1 MPSFLTTT
9 RGRVGVALLTSLV
22 VVALAA
28 VVLTD
33 ALPIL
38 PAALVAVWVP
48 VFAPR
53 EPVSP
58 PAKRLMLV
66 LAGGLAMLAGLG
78 VLAFVL
84 VQT

>member
-1 MPSFLTTT
+1 
-9 RGRVGVALLTSLV
+9 
-22 VVALAA
+22 
-28 VVLTD
+28 
-33 ALPIL
+33 
-38 PAALVAVWVP
+38 VWIS
-48 VFAPR
+48 VFASR

-66 LAGGLAMLAGLG
+66 LVGGLVMLAGLG

>member
-1 MPSFLTTT
+1 MPQFLRTT
-9 RGRVGVALLTSLV
+9 RARVGAAVLTSLII
-22 VVALAA
+22 VALAL
-28 VVLTD
+28 VPFRE

-38 PAALVAVWVP
+38 PALVVAVWVSI
-48 VFAPR
+48 FAAR

-66 LAGGLAMLAGLG
+66 LTGVLGVFAGLG

>member
-1 MPSFLTTT
+1 MLDFLRTT
-9 RGRVGVALLTSLV
+9 RGRVGAAVLTSLG
-22 VVALAA
+22 VVALAL
-28 VVLTD
+28 VLTD

-48 VFAPR
+48 VFAPL

-58 PAKRLMLV
+58 PGRRLILV
-66 LAGGLAMLAGLG
+66 LTGGLAMLAGLG
-78 VLAFVL
+78 VLAFFP

>member
-1 MPSFLTTT
+1 MLEFLRTT
-9 RGRVGVALLTSLV
+9 RGRVGVGLLMSLG
-22 VVALAA
+22 VVAL
-28 VVLTD
+28 VLVPFRE

-38 PAALVAVWVP
+38 PGLLVAVWVS
-48 VFAPR
+48 VFASR

-58 PAKRLMLV
+58 PAKRLTLV
-66 LAGGLAMLAGLG
+66 LAGGLVMLAGLG

>member
-1 MPSFLTTT
+1 MLKFLTTT
-9 RGRVGVALLTSLV
+9 RGRVTAAVLTSLV
-22 VVALAA
+22 IVALAL
-28 VVLTD
+28 VPFRE

-38 PAALVAVWVP
+38 PVLLAVVWS
-48 VFAPR
+48 VFTPR

-66 LAGGLAMLAGLG
+66 LTGVLGVFAGLG

>member
-1 MPSFLTTT
+1 VLDFLRTT
-9 RGRVGVALLTSLV
+9 RGRVGLALLTSLV
-22 VVALAA
+22 IVALAL
-28 VVLTD
+28 VPFRE

-38 PAALVAVWVP
+38 PVLLLPVWVY
-48 VFAPR
+48 VFTPK

-66 LAGGLAMLAGLG
+66 LTGVLAVFAGLG
-78 VLAFVL
+78 VFAFVL

>member
-1 MPSFLTTT
+1 VLDFLRTT
-9 RGRVGVALLTSLV
+9 RGRVGLALLTSLV
-22 VVALAA
+22 IVAL
-28 VVLTD
+28 VLGPFRE
-33 ALPIL
+33 ALPLL
-38 PAALVAVWVP
+38 PVLLVPVWVS
-48 VFAPR
+48 VFTPR

-66 LAGGLAMLAGLG
+66 LTGVLGVFAGLG

>member
-1 MPSFLTTT
+1 MVSFLRTT
-9 RGRVGVALLTSLV
+9 RGRVAAALLTSLA
-22 VVALAA
+22 VVALAL
-28 VVLTD
+28 VFTD

-38 PAALVAVWVP
+38 PAGLIAVWVP

-66 LAGGLAMLAGLG
+66 LTGVLTALAGVGLL
-78 VLAFVL
+78 VFFA

>member
-1 MPSFLTTT
+1 MLEFLRTT
-9 RGRVGVALLTSLV
+9 RGRVGAAVVTSLV
-22 VVALAA
+22 I
-28 VVLTD
+28 VVLVLFPFRE

-38 PAALVAVWVP
+38 PVLLVSVWVT
-48 VFAPR
+48 VFTPQ

-66 LAGGLAMLAGLG
+66 LTGVLGVFAGLG
-78 VLAFVL
+78 VLAFIL

>member
-1 MPSFLTTT
+1 MLEFLSTT
-9 RGRVGVALLTSLV
+9 RGRVGVALLMSLV
-22 VVALAA
+22 VVALA
-28 VVLTD
+28 VLLEFP
-33 ALPIL
+33 LPIL
-38 PAALVAVWVP
+38 PAILAAVWIS
-48 VFAPR
+48 VFASR

>member
-1 MPSFLTTT
+1 M
-9 RGRVGVALLTSLV
+9 SLG
-22 VVALAA
+22 VVAL
-28 VVLTD
+28 VLVPFRE

-38 PAALVAVWVP
+38 PGVLAAVWISV
-48 VFAPR
+48 VASR

-66 LAGGLAMLAGLG
+66 LVGGLVALAGLG
-78 VLAFVL
+78 VLAFAL

>member
-1 MPSFLTTT
+1 VLESLSTT
-9 RGRVGVALLTSLV
+9 RGRVGLALLTSLV
-22 VVALAA
+22 I
-28 VVLTD
+28 VVLAVLFRD
-33 ALPIL
+33 ALLIL
-38 PAALVAVWVP
+38 PLLLVPVWVS

-66 LAGGLAMLAGLG
+66 LIGGLLSLAGLG
-78 VLAFVL
+78 VLAFFL

>member
-1 MPSFLTTT
+1 MLESLRTT
-9 RGRVGVALLTSLV
+9 RGRVGLAVLTSLV
-22 VVALAA
+22 VVALAL
-28 VVLTD
+28 VPFRE

-38 PAALVAVWVP
+38 PVLLAVVWAS
-48 VFAPR
+48 VFTPR

-66 LAGGLAMLAGLG
+66 LTGVLGVFAGLG

>member
-1 MPSFLTTT
+1 VLEFLRTT
-9 RGRVGVALLTSLV
+9 RGRVGVALLMSLG
-22 VVALAA
+22 VAAL
-28 VVLTD
+28 VLVPFRE

-38 PAALVAVWVP
+38 PGLLAAVWIS
-48 VFAPR
+48 VFASR

-66 LAGGLAMLAGLG
+66 LVGGLVMLAGLG

>member
-1 MPSFLTTT
+1 VLDFLRTTK
-9 RGRVGVALLTSLV
+9 GRVGLALLTSLG
-22 VVALAA
+22 VVALAL
-28 VVLTD
+28 VPFRE

-38 PAALVAVWVP
+38 PVLLVPVWVS
-48 VFAPR
+48 VFTPQ

-66 LAGGLAMLAGLG
+66 LTGALGVFAGLG
-78 VLAFVL
+78 VLALVL

>member
-1 MPSFLTTT
+1 VLDFLRTT
-9 RGRVGVALLTSLV
+9 RGRVGAALLTSLV
-22 VVALAA
+22 VVAFA
-28 VVLTD
+28 VLLEFP
-33 ALPIL
+33 LPIL
-38 PAALVAVWVP
+38 PAALVAVWIC

-58 PAKRLMLV
+58 PAKRLTLV
-66 LAGGLAMLAGLG
+66 LAGGLVMLAGLG

>member
-1 MPSFLTTT
+1 MLESLRTTK
-9 RGRVGVALLTSLV
+9 GRVGFALLTSLV
-22 VVALAA
+22 VVALAL
-28 VVLTD
+28 VLFRE
-33 ALPIL
+33 ALPIV
-38 PAALVAVWVP
+38 PAGLVAVWVP

-58 PAKRLMLV
+58 FATRLILV
-66 LAGGLAMLAGLG
+66 LTGALGVFAGLG

>member
-1 MPSFLTTT
+1 MLESLKTT
-9 RGRVGVALLTSLV
+9 RGRAGLALLTSLV
-22 VVALAA
+22 IVAL
-28 VVLTD
+28 VLVPFRE

-38 PAALVAVWVP
+38 PALLVAVWVP
-48 VFAPR
+48 VFTPR
-53 EPVSP
+53 EPVSS

-66 LAGGLAMLAGLG
+66 LTGVLGVFAGLG

>member
-1 MPSFLTTT
+1 VLEFLRTT
-9 RGRVGVALLTSLV
+9 RGRAGVALLMSLG
-22 VVALAA
+22 VVAL
-28 VVLTD
+28 VLIPFRE

-38 PAALVAVWVP
+38 PALLVAVWVS
-48 VFAPR
+48 VFASR